1 MRNLNPND
9 GEGET
14 MHLETRLEATGA
26 PQGLHDLANQLIG
39 GRDHKSG
46 FDRDH
51 ARVRDFRGD
60 ELDA

>member
-39 GRDHKSG
+39 ASPRMGM
-46 FDRDH
+46 
-51 ARVRDFRGD
+51 ARALIAKVAAND
-60 ELDA
+60 

>member
-1 MRNLNPND
+1 
-9 GEGET
+9 

-51 ARVRDFRGD
+51 ARVRDFRGG
-60 ELDA
+60 ELDS